1 MVNIYGVENDIFVV
15 QLLSLFLMSRIHP
28 TNIRHILCDNL
39 YKICL
44 LSKILI
50 LFNIYSIINR
60 NVYSLTAQSRLL
72 LERSSPACCQKYS
85 WTYKTLE
92 ARRTLIYITAHAQNH
107 PCRKILPTMPIV
119 RFFQILSRKLHEN
132 LNETL
137 TESPNKY
144 VRIKIHT

>member
-15 QLLSLFLMSRIHP
+15 QLLSSFLMSRIHP

-92 ARRTLIYITAHAQNH
+92 ARRTLIYNCACAESSMRQNSSNYAN
-107 PCRKILPTMPIV
+107 RA
-119 RFFQILSRKLHEN
+119 ILSNFIAKVARKLKRD
-132 LNETL
+132 L

-144 VRIKIHT
+144 VRIKIYT